1 MTSRRARLSRFSGAR
16 PTVLRPRC
24 WPPRLRPVRR
34 RSGAPARRQGQRK
47 RGRSGSAA
55 ARPRIFRRFWQVPV
69 VPGGPVDEGAF
80 ARPESTLPTRCPLH
94 GGPRRV
100 ALSAPHLPFPFGGPC
115 TGGGTGKGL
124 GCPAPP
130 SPVRRTA
137 RGEVRPPSWLS
148 ARSLL
153 ESAANSPLVNL
164 QLWCRELPKFD
175 KGHAHCRNGQCLR
188 SAAPM
193 MNCLTH
199 MHRTGWPH
207 EFSVGAQCRCG
218 KRRG

>member
-1 MTSRRARLSRFSGAR
+1 MLRLGREFSDGFGKC
-16 PTVLRPRC
+16 P
-24 WPPRLRPVRR
+24 
-34 RSGAPARRQGQRK
+34 S
-47 RGRSGSAA
+47 S
-55 ARPRIFRRFWQVPV
+55 
-69 VPGGPVDEGAF
+69 PGGPSMRGPSPVRSPHFPLD
-80 ARPESTLPTRCPLH
+80 ARCTAVREELPCL
-94 GGPRRV
+94 PRTCRSRSV
-100 ALSAPHLPFPFGGPC
+100 GRAR
-115 TGGGTGKGL
+115 GGGTGKGL

-153 ESAANSPLVNL
+153 ESAANNPLVNL

-175 KGHAHCRNGQCLR
+175 KGHAHCCNGQCLR